1 MSRCWLEGELR
12 AHLDCEL
19 PARDMGAI
27 ERHLK
32 ECAACA
38 ALAGELNRRAA
49 RVGAL
54 MEALEEIPEARVVA
68 AAAPEAPRWRRH
80 AIVVGLLAAACG
92 AMALVLPKRQAPVV
106 PPRRPVVELAQPKP
120 TVPLRPRLGAT
131 APLRAVARRRQPS
144 QPQYYIA
151 LDDEPL
157 DSGVV
162 VRVTLPDTGLLA
174 DVIYDEQGRPRA
186 VRPLN

>member
-12 AHLDCEL
+12 AHFDCEL

-38 ALAGELNRRAA
+38 ALAGELSRRAA

-54 MEALEEIPEARVVA
+54 IQALEEIPEARAGAAEPAAQQWRSRAVVA
-68 AAAPEAPRWRRH
+68 
-80 AIVVGLLAAACG
+80 GLLAAACLS
-92 AMALVLPKRQAPVV
+92 AAVWIAPWRQPPRAPVK
-106 PPRRPVVELAQPKP
+106 PRITKAIVAAQDNPILPQLKLEPAPRAAVKERP
-120 TVPLRPRLGAT
+120 
-131 APLRAVARRRQPS
+131 AP
-144 QPQYYIA
+144 PQYYIA

-162 VRVTLPDTGLLA
+162 VRVALPDTGLLA